1 MVEKS
6 DVVGKKIDPLADFI
20 IGFKCK
26 MNNEDFSV
34 GLRCLRVVSTWKIL
48 QKLNVLP
55 RKVNNAH
62 TT

>member
-1 MVEKS
+1 M
-6 DVVGKKIDPLADFI
+6 VGKKIDPLTDFI
-20 IGFKCK
+20 IGFKYK

-48 QKLNVLP
+48 QKVNVLA
-55 RKVNNAH
+55 RKVNKAH